1 MFSLR
6 EGHLS
11 GLCDLKRLSRVL
23 HGRDD
28 YKFVEM
34 IRQKPLL
41 GILSCNLIGH
51 PYITLE
57 RQCISGRTYSQNDLE
72 NVRCQTVIIVS
83 AWQL

>member
-1 MFSLR
+1 MFGLR

-11 GLCDLKRLSRVL
+11 GLCDLKGLSRVL

-34 IRQKPLL
+34 IGQKPLL
-41 GILSCNLIGH
+41 GILSCNLIRH

-57 RQCISGRTYSQNDLE
+57 RQRISGRTYSQNDLE